1 MTEKQ
6 VKVYSTPACP
16 YCKLAKSFLDEN
28 NIPYEDLD
36 VAEDKAARDEMI
48 DKTSS
53 MSVPVITIGDDYVIG
68 FDQAK
73 LKEKLGLS

>member
-1 MTEKQ
+1 MVDRE
-6 VKVYSTPACP
+6 VKVYSTPTCP
-16 YCKLAKSFLDEN
+16 YCKMAKTFLEEN
-28 NIPYEDLD
+28 SVPYSDSN
-36 VAEDKAARDEMI
+36 VAEDKEARNEMI

-68 FDQAK
+68 FDQDK